1 MKKFISLFS
10 AILLVAMLS
19 TMLFACQPNTPPDE
33 VPTAPENVSVYVPD
47 GAPAMA
53 IANIIKSGKIGADTK
68 ANVTLTTGQDVI
80 AKAQKGEADIAVLPT
95 NAAAT
100 VYNAT
105 KGAYKML
112 SVNVHGLLYL
122 MGTTQV
128 ESLAELAGKQVQ
140 SIGLGNT
147 PEYVFKRVLKANNL
161 EVVNGDEAVE
171 GKVAIQYHDDGS
183 TIIPLFVAGKAQF
196 AVLGEPAAT
205 NLVNKMKKDKSVDVY
220 RLADLQAEWKKAVNS
235 SSDGYPQACVIVKTE
250 LLNNATFLSALRTTL
265 AEGVQFATDSCAEL
279 AEILKG
285 AGSALTVN
293 YTADLVERCNL
304 RYVEASASGLK
315 QDVVEYL
322 KEFGFSAEGT
332 KPNNTLP
339 DDAFFF
345 GA

>member
-19 TMLFACQPNTPPDE
+19 TMLFACQPNTPPDD
-33 VPTAPENVSVYVPD
+33 VPAAPENVSVYVPD

-68 ANVTLTTGQDVI
+68 ANVTLTTGQNVI

-105 KGAYKML
+105 KGAYRML

-122 MGTTQV
+122 MGTTQIQ
-128 ESLAELAGKQVQ
+128 SLSDLVGKEVQ

-161 EVVNGDEAVE
+161 EVVNSDEAVS
-171 GKVAIQYHDDGS
+171 GKVAVRYHEDGS

-250 LLNNATFLSALRTTL
+250 LLNNATFLSALRAAL
-265 AEGVQFATDSCAEL
+265 ADGVKFATESYAEL

-293 YTADLVERCNL
+293 YTKDLVERCNL
-304 RYVEASASGLK
+304 RYTEASTSGLK

>member
-1 MKKFISLFS
+1 MKKYISFVS
-10 AILLVAMLS
+10 AVLMVAIIAVS
-19 TMLFACQPNTPPDE
+19 LFACQPNTTPE
-33 VPTAPENVSVYVPD
+33 VPAAPENVSVYVPD

-68 ANVTLTTGQDVI
+68 ANVTLTTGQNVI

-105 KGAYKML
+105 KGAYRML
-112 SVNVHGLLYL
+112 SVNVYGLLYL
-122 MGTTQV
+122 MGTTQIQ
-128 ESLAELAGKQVQ
+128 SLSDLVGKEVQ

-147 PEYVFKRVLKANNL
+147 PEYVFKRILKANNL
-161 EVVNGDEAVE
+161 EAVNSDEAVS
-171 GKVAIQYHDDGS
+171 GKVAVRYHEDGS
-183 TIIPLFVAGKAQF
+183 TVIPLFVAGKAQF

-205 NLVNKMKKDKSVDVY
+205 NLVNKMKKDKGVEVY
-220 RLADLQAEWKKAVNS
+220 TLANLQKEWKAAVNS
-235 SSDGYPQACVIVKTE
+235 SSEGYPQACVIVKKE
-250 LLNNATFLSALRTTL
+250 LLENVTFLSALRAAL
-265 AEGVQFATDSCAEL
+265 ADGVKFATESYAEL
-279 AEILKG
+279 GEILKG
-285 AGSALTVN
+285 AGSALTVK
-293 YTADLVERCNL
+293 YTKDLVERCNL
-304 RYVEASASGLK
+304 RYTEASTNGLK

-339 DDAFFF
+339 DEAFFF